1 MLFALMRR
9 LHRLAGR
16 VPRLRATGSSRAILW
31 LLLYIVAINVLHTAA
46 MMAFEGMAPGDAL
59 WLTVTTLTTVGYGD
73 LSAASLPGRLSTA
86 LLIYGGGIFGL
97 AKAAG
102 DYFDYRLERRQRMI
116 GGRWSW
122 NMQDHLLL
130 INAPQSAPARY
141 FETLVSHLRST
152 AWGRDRGVLILAESW
167 PDGLPD
173 ALIDLGVVHVHGCGS
188 DGEALV
194 TAGAGDAA
202 AIVLLAENHD
212 DVTADSITFDIL
224 HRLVALPVEAPVLA
238 ECADDR
244 NRERLRAAG
253 AAAVLRPMRGYPE
266 MMVRAVVAPG
276 SELILEN
283 LFDARG
289 DECVRYEVAVDGCA
303 WGRLASGLMLKG
315 VGTAI
320 AFAATGSGEIECNPL
335 PDKVIRA
342 EALFIIVNEGH
353 ETEPETLR
361 RMVAELSA

>member
-1 MLFALMRR
+1 MLFAYFQRSRWKGRIRR
-9 LHRLAGR
+9 LG
-16 VPRLRATGSSRAILW
+16 ATVSSRTIRW
-31 LLLYIVAINVLHTAA
+31 LLLYIAAITIIHAAA
-46 MMAFEGMAPGDAL
+46 MVFFEGMAAGDAL

-86 LLIYGGGIFGL
+86 LLIYGGGIFVL

-102 DYFDYRLERRQRMI
+102 DYFDYRAERRQRMI
-116 GGRWSW
+116 GGHWSW
-122 NMQDHLLL
+122 NMQDHMLL
-130 INAPQSAPARY
+130 INAPHFAAGRY
-141 FETLVSHLRST
+141 FTTLVSHLRST
-152 AWGRDRGVLILAESW
+152 AWGRDRDVLILAESW

-188 DGEALV
+188 DAEALAR
-194 TAGAGDAA
+194 AGAGDAA
-202 AIVLLAENHD
+202 AIVLLAENLD
-212 DVTADSITFDIL
+212 DVVADSITFDVL
-224 HRLVALPVEAPVLA
+224 HRLAELPVKARVLA
-238 ECADDR
+238 ECVDDG

-253 AAAVLRPMRGYPE
+253 AAAVLRPLRGYPE

-289 DECVRYEVAVDGCA
+289 DECMRYDVAVDGCA
-303 WGRLASGLMLKG
+303 WGRLASELLLKG

-320 AFAATGSGEIECNPL
+320 AFAAADSGEIECNPL
-335 PDKVIRA
+335 PDTVVRA
-342 EALFIIVNEGH
+342 QALFIIVNEGH
-353 ETEPETLR
+353 ERELETLR